1 MAEWDTDDTSKPTAP
16 VWAKLL
22 VIGVLAVAAWI
33 ALSFVFAIVGRAIA
47 LAGYV
52 IVAIVA
58 YFIGKAVGRASK
70 DE

>member
-1 MAEWDTDDTSKPTAP
+1 MAEWGADDTSKPTASLG
-16 VWAKLL
+16 ARLF
-22 VIGVLAVAAWI
+22 VIGIFAVGAWI

-58 YFIGKAVGRASK
+58 YFIGKAVGRASGS
-70 DE
+70 E